1 MEGESREC
9 SRPTPPR
16 SETMPTRPSSPRR
29 LLAFLVAL
37 SLLAAGALTYSGS
50 TESWFGAMLG
60 RIQPVVAAQTAT
72 GKHIYS
78 ETADPAADIAAAL
91 AQAKR
96 EHKRVIVDFGGDW
109 CGDCQVLDIY
119 FHRQPNADLLQKHFV
134 LVHVWIG
141 HMDANLAIAGK
152 YGVPLNKGVPALAVL
167 NAYGKVIFVQKT
179 GEFEDMRHME
189 PGSVTEFL
197 EKWKS

>member
-1 MEGESREC
+1 
-9 SRPTPPR
+9 
-16 SETMPTRPSSPRR
+16 MPIHPSSPRR
-29 LLAFLVAL
+29 RHACLVAL
-37 SLLAAGALTYSGS
+37 LLLAVSALTYSG
-50 TESWFGAMLG
+50 TAKSWLDAMLG
-60 RIQPVVAAQTAT
+60 AIQPVAAQTAT

-78 ETADPAADIAAAL
+78 ETADPSADIAAAL

-109 CGDCQVLDIY
+109 CPDCQVLDIY
-119 FHRQPNADLLQKHFV
+119 FHQQPNADLLEKHFV

-141 HMDANLAIAGK
+141 HMDANLGIAARC
-152 YGVPLNKGVPALAVL
+152 GVPLNKGVPALAVL
-167 NAYGKVIFVQKT
+167 NAYGRVVFAQKN

-189 PGSVTEFL
+189 PGSLTEFL